1 LRNLIIFCSILF
13 LVTIYGGCATPRKL
27 PVVGAERIVERSLP
41 ARPDWISIPLSIE
54 EPILTFSGGVTGQVE
69 FSLALRQAKA
79 EAVKN
84 ITQGMQMKLQSEFNE
99 ALSESGLGDAASGE
113 FLTDSLGLVIE
124 NFNIHNL
131 KPKEIYYEKIEKT
144 TREGF
149 DYFYN
154 CYNLFEISEQD
165 YVQAR
170 NAALNRIR
178 EKAKAENNEKVEEIA
193 TNLLQRFSQ

>member
-1 LRNLIIFCSILF
+1 LRKLIIFCSILLF
-13 LVTIYGGCATPRKL
+13 VTIYEGCATPRKL
-27 PVVGAERIVERSLP
+27 PVIGEERIVERSLES
-41 ARPDWISIPLSIE
+41 RPDWISTPLCIE
-54 EPILTFSGGVTGQVE
+54 ESILSFSGGVTGQAE

-84 ITQGMQMKLQSEFNE
+84 ITQGIQMKLQSEFSE
-99 ALSESGLGDAASGE
+99 ALSELGLGDVAPSE
-113 FLTDSLGLVIE
+113 FLTDSLDLVIE

-144 TREGF
+144 TGEGF

-154 CYNLFEISEQD
+154 CYSLFEISEQD

-170 NAALNRIR
+170 NSALNRIK
-178 EKAKAENNEKVEEIA
+178 EKAKGENNKKIEEIA
-193 TNLLQRFSQ
+193 TKLLKRFSQ

>member
-1 LRNLIIFCSILF
+1 M
-13 LVTIYGGCATPRKL
+13 IYEGCATPRKL
-27 PVVGAERIVERSLP
+27 PVIGAERIVERSLP

-54 EPILTFSGGVTGQVE
+54 EPILYFSGGTTGQAE

-84 ITQGMQMKLQSEFNE
+84 ITQGMKMKLGSEFSE
-99 ALSESGLGDAASGE
+99 ALSELGWGDAASSE
-113 FLTDSLGLVIE
+113 FLTDSLELVIE
-124 NFNIHNL
+124 NLDIHNL

-170 NAALNRIR
+170 NAALNRIK
-178 EKAKAENNEKVEEIA
+178 EKAKGENKEKVEEIA
-193 TNLLQRFSQ
+193 TKLLKRFSQ

>member
-13 LVTIYGGCATPRKL
+13 LFTIYEGCATPRKL
-27 PVVGAERIVERSLP
+27 PVIGAERIVERSLP
-41 ARPDWISIPLSIE
+41 ERPDWISTPLSIE
-54 EPILTFSGGVTGQVE
+54 EPILYFSGGTTGQAE

-84 ITQGMQMKLQSEFNE
+84 ITQGMKMKLGSEFSE
-99 ALSESGLGDAASGE
+99 ALSELGWGDAASSE
-113 FLTDSLGLVIE
+113 FLTDSLELVIE
-124 NFNIHNL
+124 NLDIHNL

-170 NAALNRIR
+170 NAALNRIK
-178 EKAKAENNEKVEEIA
+178 EKAKGENKEKVEEIA
-193 TNLLQRFSQ
+193 TKLLKRFSQ